1 MPRSVIPRELVA
13 TARVPGHGGELR
25 CYRHDGAFQLWID
38 RTELMSSRVHESE
51 QMLAEVGC
59 AHLAAKKAPR
69 VLVGGLGMGFTLATV
84 LKLAPADAVVVVVEL
99 VPEVVQWNRE
109 LFGHLAGNPLQD
121 ARVQVQ
127 VGDVFDT
134 MTAAKAAKE
143 PFDAILLDVDNGPEA
158 LVHPRNTRLYAS
170 AGLVA
175 ARDVLAPGGMLAV
188 WSSTEV
194 PSFEGR
200 MKGTGFTVTT
210 HRTRARGRKGPRR
223 TIWTAQRRG
232 T

>member
-1 MPRSVIPRELVA
+1 MRRHSGSRRSTPSKSLSA
-13 TARVPGHGGELR
+13 
-25 CYRHDGAFQLWID
+25 
-38 RTELMSSRVHESE
+38 
-51 QMLAEVGC
+51 
-59 AHLAAKKAPR
+59 
-69 VLVGGLGMGFTLATV
+69 TLATV

-109 LFGHLAGNPLQD
+109 LFGHLAGNPLHD

-143 PFDAILLDVDNGPEA
+143 QFDAILLDVDNGPEA
-158 LVHPRNTRLYAS
+158 LVHPRNTRLYGP

-175 ARDVLAPGGMLAV
+175 ARDVLASGGVLAV

-200 MKGTGFTVTT
+200 MKGTGFHVTT

>member
-143 PFDAILLDVDNGPEA
+143 HFDAILLDVDNGPEA

-175 ARDVLAPGGMLAV
+175 ARDVLALGGVVAV
-188 WSSTEV
+188 WSSVEV

-200 MKGTGFTVTT
+200 MRGAGFDVTT

-223 TIWTAQRRG
+223 TIWTAKRRG
-232 T
+232 G